1 MRRVGGAGFV
11 DSLRVGEFR
20 ALWSAEGVSIL
31 GDQLARVALAVLVF
45 DRTSSAVLTALTYAL
60 TFVPAVLGGFLLSG
74 LADRFPRKRVL
85 VLTDLVRAGLA
96 AAMAVP
102 DMPLWLL
109 WALVGLLTMASAP
122 FKAAQLALLPD
133 VLGEERYQPGLA
145 LRQMTVQIAQ
155 VVGFGFGGI
164 LVGVLGPSGALAFD
178 AFTFGFSALIIAV
191 GVRPGRAAKER
202 TSAVDVGDAQ
212 PRGIDF
218 RLAAPFILGALIG
231 LFVVPEG
238 LAAPYAEALGLG
250 AVAIGL
256 LMAADPVGSVI
267 GAWWAAKTSTSTTPT
282 QRAVV
287 VPAAL
292 AGVPLIACAFAPGIV
307 WSIVLWAASGVF
319 STIYLIRLQ
328 PMIVSLVP
336 DSRRGSVMGRFSTT
350 VYAGQGVAI
359 LSGGV
364 VAELIGPTYTVAA
377 AGLLATA
384 LVVTIG
390 AAWKMARPRRGRV
403 TEDEPAQA
411 DRAARRPS
419 DFLVTHR
426 GLLPGRPA
434 EGGGTTGQ
442 EAATS
447 ETGPSSEGNGSAV
460 SMPGKSQSAHGDSPN
475 GRVGWSVWSH
485 SLYARGFVLFI
496 EMAAVAAVGIS
507 VAADPPSW
515 ADFRACLFMMA
526 FGLIAAEMARRVE
539 RRRRRFSDTPHVNFS
554 SVWTLAGALI
564 LSPALAAALAV
575 VLYVHLWL
583 RCSRGVAG
591 TFASR
596 FLFNASNV
604 ILSCQVAGWLAQRL
618 QLVPMTHAFDAFDAL
633 VCTAVVVVYFAVN
646 SAIAAITIAIVR
658 PDRTARRLLGE
669 FSENVLELATLY
681 MGVVTAVLL
690 SIHPT
695 LVILI
700 FVPLYALHRSVL
712 IRQIEHAATIDTK
725 TGLLNSTAWHALA
738 EAEFARA
745 QRSGARI
752 GILMIDLDHFRRI
765 NSNFGH
771 LAGDRALRA
780 VGQVLRDVVG
790 GEDYGGRFGG
800 EEFVVVLPGVTPEEL
815 EAAANRTC
823 EAVFRLRVD
832 GIHDQAAGGHHPLS
846 VSIGAAV
853 FPDAGASLEDVL
865 LAADLA
871 LFAAKDAGRN
881 QVRLV
886 KTIT

>member
-1 MRRVGGAGFV
+1 MRRVGGVSLV

-20 ALWSAEGVSIL
+20 ALWSAEAVSIL
-31 GDQLARVALAVLVF
+31 GDQLARVALAIVVF
-45 DRTSSAVLTALTYAL
+45 DRTSSAALTALTYAL
-60 TFVPAVLGGFLLSG
+60 TFVPAVVGGLLLSG

-85 VLTDLVRAGLA
+85 VLTDLARAALA
-96 AAMAVP
+96 AAMAIP
-102 DMPLWLL
+102 GLSLWIL

-133 VLGEERYQPGLA
+133 VLGADRYQPGLA

-155 VVGFGFGGI
+155 VAGFGFGGI
-164 LVGVLGPSGALAFD
+164 LVGVLSSSGALLVD
-178 AFTFGFSALIIAV
+178 ALTFGFSALIIAV
-191 GVRPGRAAKER
+191 GVRPVRAVKER
-202 TSAVDVGDAQ
+202 TPTEVTNDVQRSGLDL
-212 PRGIDF
+212 
-218 RLAAPFILGALIG
+218 RLMAPFVLGALIG

-238 LAAPYAEALGLG
+238 LAAPYAEVLG
-250 AVAIGL
+250 AGTLAIGL

-267 GAWWAAKTSTSTTPT
+267 GAWWAAKSSTSATPT
-282 QRAVV
+282 RRAVV

-292 AGVPLIACAFAPGIV
+292 AGLPLIGCAFVPGIG

-328 PMIVSLVP
+328 PMIVSVVP
-336 DSRRGSVMGRFSTT
+336 DSRRGAVMGRFSTT

-359 LSGGV
+359 LSGGI
-364 VAELIGPTYTVAA
+364 VAELIGPAYTVAA
-377 AGLLATA
+377 AGVLATA
-384 LVVTIG
+384 LVVIVG
-390 AAWKMARPRRGRV
+390 AAWKLARPRRARI

-411 DRAARRPS
+411 DQAAQRPS
-419 DFLVTHR
+419 DFLVTHS

-434 EGGGTTGQ
+434 EGGDTDQ

-460 SMPGKSQSAHGDSPN
+460 SMPGKSQSAHGGSPN

-496 EMAAVAAVGIS
+496 EMAAIAAVGIS
-507 VAADPPSW
+507 AALDPPSW
-515 ADFRACLFMMA
+515 IDVRVSAFVVA
-526 FGLIAAEMARRVE
+526 FGLIAAELARRVE

-564 LSPALAAALAV
+564 LPPALAAVLAV

-604 ILSCQVAGWLAQRL
+604 ILSCQVAGWLAQRMH
-618 QLVPMTHAFDAFDAL
+618 LVPMTHAFDASDAL
-633 VCTAVVVVYFAVN
+633 ACAAVVVVYFTVN

-658 PDRTARRLLGE
+658 SDRTAKRLLGP
-669 FSENVLELATLY
+669 FSENALELATLC
-681 MGVVTAVLL
+681 MGVVTALL
-690 SIHPT
+690 ISMHPT
-695 LVILI
+695 LVVLI

-712 IRQIEHAATIDTK
+712 IRQFEHAATIDAK

-745 QRSGARI
+745 RRSGARI

-765 NSNFGH
+765 NNSFGH

-800 EEFVVVLPGVTPEEL
+800 EEFVVVLPDVTPDEL

-823 EAVFRLRVD
+823 EAIFRVRVE
-832 GIHDQAAGGHHPLS
+832 GIHDQAAGEQHPLS
-846 VSIGAAV
+846 ASVGAAA
-853 FPDAGASLEDVL
+853 FPDAGTSLEDVL

-871 LFAAKDAGRN
+871 LFAAKDGGRN
-881 QVRLV
+881 QVRMM
-886 KTIT
+886 KSTT

>member
-1 MRRVGGAGFV
+1 MRRVGGAGLV

-102 DMPLWLL
+102 GMPLWLL

-133 VLGEERYQPGLA
+133 VLGDDRYQAGLA

-155 VVGFGFGGI
+155 VAGFGLGGI
-164 LVGVLGPSGALAFD
+164 LVGVLSPSGALVVD
-178 AFTFGFSALIIAV
+178 AVTFGLSALIIAA
-191 GVRPGRAAKER
+191 GVRPNRAGKEG
-202 TSAVDVGDAQ
+202 AAEEVDPAAQ
-212 PRGIDF
+212 RRGIDF
-218 RLAAPFILGALIG
+218 RLAVPFILGALIG

-238 LAAPYAEALGLG
+238 LAAPYAGALGAG
-250 AVAIGL
+250 TVAIGL

-267 GAWWAAKTSTSTTPT
+267 GAWWAAKTSSPATPT

-292 AGVPLIACAFAPGIV
+292 AGIPLVACAFLPGIG
-307 WSIVLWAASGVF
+307 WSITLWALSGVF

-328 PMIVSLVP
+328 PMIVAVVP
-336 DSRRGSVMGRFSTT
+336 DSRRGAVMGRFSTT

-359 LSGGV
+359 LGGGA
-364 VAELIGPTYTVAA
+364 VAELIGPKYTVAV
-377 AGLLATA
+377 AGVLATV
-384 LVVTIG
+384 LVVAVG
-390 AAWKMARPRRGRV
+390 AAWKMARPRRVRI

-411 DRAARRPS
+411 DQATRRPS

-434 EGGGTTGQ
+434 EGGGPAGQ

-460 SMPGKSQSAHGDSPN
+460 SMQGKSQSAHDGSPI

-485 SLYARGFVLFI
+485 SLYARAFIVFI
-496 EMAAVAAVGIS
+496 EMAAIAAVGVS
-507 VAADPPSW
+507 AALDPPSW
-515 ADFRACLFMMA
+515 ADVRVCLFVMA
-526 FGLIAAEMARRVE
+526 FGVIAAELARSVE
-539 RRRRRFSDTPHVNFS
+539 RRRRRFADTPHVNFS

-564 LSPALAAALAV
+564 LSPSLAAVLAV

-591 TFASR
+591 TFVSR
-596 FLFNASNV
+596 FAFNAANV
-604 ILSCQVAGWLAQRL
+604 ILSCQVAGWLAKQMHL
-618 QLVPMTHAFDAFDAL
+618 APMTHEFDGSDAL
-633 VCTAVVVVYFAVN
+633 ACAAVVIVYFTVN
-646 SAIAAITIAIVR
+646 SLIAAITIAIVR
-658 PDRTARRLLGE
+658 LDRTATRLLGP
-669 FSENVLELATLY
+669 FSENALELATLC
-681 MGVVTAVLL
+681 MGVVTALLL
-690 SIHPT
+690 SMHPT
-695 LVILI
+695 LVVLI

-712 IRQIEHAATIDTK
+712 IRQFEHAATIDSK

-745 QRSGARI
+745 ERNGTRV
-752 GILMIDLDHFRRI
+752 GVLMIDLDHFRRI
-765 NSNFGH
+765 NNAFGH
-771 LAGDRALRA
+771 QAGDRALRA
-780 VGQVLRDVVG
+780 VGQVLQSIG
-790 GEDYGGRFGG
+790 GEDCSGRFGG
-800 EEFVVVLPGVTPEEL
+800 EEFVVILPDVTQDEL
-815 EAAANRTC
+815 RAVADRTC
-823 EAVFRLRVD
+823 EAIFGLRVD
-832 GIHDQAAGGHHPLS
+832 GIHDHAAGDQHPLS
-846 VSIGAAV
+846 ASIGAALY
-853 FPDAGASLEDVL
+853 PDTGKSLEDVL

-871 LFAAKDAGRN
+871 LFAAKDGGRN
-881 QVRLV
+881 QVRMM
-886 KTIT
+886 TSTA